1 MINRTDN
8 YLEVHKQKSSL
19 PHNLLRVAVIGIN
32 YSLEEIF
39 KFGIET
45 DLSVSISGMNTV
57 AHAEVS
63 LLGANT
69 PINE

>member
-8 YLEVHKQKSSL
+8 YSEVHKQKSSL
-19 PHNLLRVAVIGIN
+19 PHNLLRVAVMENN
-32 YSLEEIF
+32 YSIEEIF
-39 KFGIET
+39 KFGIGT
-45 DLSVSISGMNTV
+45 DLSVSISGMNTIV
-57 AHAEVS
+57 HAEVP

>member
-1 MINRTDN
+1 M
-8 YLEVHKQKSSL
+8 E
-19 PHNLLRVAVIGIN
+19 IN
-32 YSLEEIF
+32 YSIEEIF
-39 KFGIET
+39 KFGIGT

-57 AHAEVS
+57 IHTEVS